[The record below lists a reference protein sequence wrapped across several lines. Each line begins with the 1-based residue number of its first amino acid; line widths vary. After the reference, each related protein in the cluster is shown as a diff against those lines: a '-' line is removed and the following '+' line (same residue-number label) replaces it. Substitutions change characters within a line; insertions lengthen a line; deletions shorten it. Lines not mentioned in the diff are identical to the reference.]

1 MSKHTENVKRIE
13 ALFMN
18 VLGNYELAQAQL
30 LSKSSKSSEDFIR
43 GQDYLTS
50 RVLFNTE
57 KIQELLASL

>member
-1 MSKHTENVKRIE
+1 MSKHTENVERIE

-50 RVLFNTE
+50 RVLFNTA

>member
-1 MSKHTENVKRIE
+1 MSKHTENVERIE

-43 GQDYLTS
+43 GQDHLTN
-50 RVLFNTE
+50 RVLFNTA

>member
-1 MSKHTENVKRIE
+1 MSKHTENVERIE

-30 LSKSSKSSEDFIR
+30 LSKSFKSSEDFIR
-43 GQDYLTS
+43 GQDYLTG
-50 RVLFNTE
+50 RVLFNTA